1 MELLKHLALK
11 SLAILIVTPFICSG
25 SIETVQ
31 SLIVSES
38 PYPLEHIKEGLLRI
52 IHVKNDRKLPFYSLI
67 GPSIAYHLCYY
78 LLYSL
83 IRQAIIHL
91 YNDETKSN
99 RSRTTQSMTEMT
111 VYPKPILTEE
121 NVMIKELKCS
131 FYAHVLTDIIT
142 YPFQNILYRLFL
154 QGTRTLIDDVGGL
167 ISVVPLISNYDSAAD
182 CYNSI
187 LMKEGT
193 AGLFKGFGA
202 LILQYS
208 IQATILQ
215 MTNCFVNLLLNN

>member
-1 MELLKHLALK
+1 M
-11 SLAILIVTPFICSG
+11 IVTPFICSG
-25 SIETVQ
+25 SVETVQ

-38 PYPLEHIKEGLLRI
+38 PYPLEHLKEGVLRI
-52 IHVKNDRKLPFYSLI
+52 IHVKKDRKLPFYSLI

-83 IRQAIIHL
+83 IRQSIIHF
-91 YNDETKSN
+91 YTDEPQPN
-99 RSRTTQSMTEMT
+99 RSQKTQSMAQMT
-111 VYPKPILTEE
+111 KTVDFQKTISMEE
-121 NVMIKELKCS
+121 NVMIKELKCT
-131 FYAHVLTDIIT
+131 FYAHMLTDIIT

-182 CYNSI
+182 CYHSI
-187 LMKEGT
+187 LVKEGS

-208 IQATILQ
+208 IQASILQ
-215 MTNCFVNLLLNN
+215 MTNCLVNLLLNG